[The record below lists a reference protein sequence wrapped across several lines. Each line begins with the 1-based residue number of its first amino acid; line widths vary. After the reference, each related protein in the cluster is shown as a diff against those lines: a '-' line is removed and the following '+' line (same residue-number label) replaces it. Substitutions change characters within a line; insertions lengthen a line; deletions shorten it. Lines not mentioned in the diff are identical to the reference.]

1 MILYAGICR
10 LKIWVPFFFGDIQEN
25 GTPAL
30 GEWSITSDMRSIT
43 HYLNLRPKS
52 TSSRQPK
59 ISEVPQIEVAF
70 DLDSNGVRNL
80 ELLAWVRN
88 LPGNLVTF

>member
-1 MILYAGICR
+1 MIQVDKMNETGLGGFEANGHLQTQNMGPI
-10 LKIWVPFFFGDIQEN
+10 FFGDIQEN

-52 TSSRQPK
+52 TSSRQPN
-59 ISEVPQIEVAF
+59 F
-70 DLDSNGVRNL
+70 
-80 ELLAWVRN
+80 
-88 LPGNLVTF
+88 